1 MLKLADGTMD
11 VVGPPYVFP
20 LATVPTPAYY
30 FTIDGVE
37 RKATEACDEYLALLQ
52 QMVAAF
58 KAREA

>member
-1 MLKLADGTMD
+1 MD

-37 RKATEACDEYLALLQ
+37 YNNIGR
-52 QMVAAF
+52 
-58 KAREA
+58 

>member
-11 VVGPPYVFP
+11 VVGPPDVFP